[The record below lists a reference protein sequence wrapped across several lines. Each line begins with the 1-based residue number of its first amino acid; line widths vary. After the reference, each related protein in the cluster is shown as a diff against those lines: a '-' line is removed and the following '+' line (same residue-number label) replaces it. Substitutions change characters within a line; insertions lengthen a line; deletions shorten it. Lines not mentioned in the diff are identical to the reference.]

1 MDNNNVNNNNM
12 KYKIIDGM
20 VWSNE
25 IENWTPFTDWLEY
38 QAQELQAKIAY
49 KYYLPC
55 DVKSGPADLN

>member
-1 MDNNNVNNNNM
+1 M

-25 IENWTPFTDWLEY
+25 IENWTPFTDWLEF